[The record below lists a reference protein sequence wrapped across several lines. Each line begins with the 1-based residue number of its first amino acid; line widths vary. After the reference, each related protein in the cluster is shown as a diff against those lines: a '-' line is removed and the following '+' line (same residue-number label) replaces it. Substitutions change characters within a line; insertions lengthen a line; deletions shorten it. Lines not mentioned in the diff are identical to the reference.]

1 VYWKFI
7 FNVIGGFI
15 TGMSLLWIS
24 TTLLAKLNLLEK
36 GDIFEPFY
44 KTALKPQVDEIE
56 LRSN

>member
-1 VYWKFI
+1 
-7 FNVIGGFI
+7 
-15 TGMSLLWIS
+15 MSLLWIS